1 MTESVNSG
9 APPAPP
15 AAADRATK
23 RRVLVVEDDSV
34 VLGLLSKILDEA
46 GYEVVGAPTGEAAL
60 AELDKQLFDA
70 VLLDLNLPGVQGMDV
85 LSVGPT
91 LQTDTPFIV
100 MTAFGSVD
108 TAVEA
113 MKRGA
118 FDYVSKPFRTEEL
131 LLTLRRAHE
140 ETELRREVARLRR
153 HVKEGAG
160 VEMVGRS
167 PAIERVRDLI
177 ARVAP
182 SRATVLITGDTG
194 TGKEL
199 VARSIHALSG
209 RAERSFVA
217 VNCSAIP
224 ETLLESELFG
234 HVKGAFTG
242 AIANKRGLMEE
253 SSGGTLFLDE
263 IGTVSANIQVK
274 LLRVLQERCV
284 MRVGGREP
292 VPVDIRLIAA
302 TNLDLGEEVRAT
314 RFREDLYYRL
324 SVFPIHVPALTERR
338 DDIPLLAAYFLK
350 RAASEHG
357 VTPPAIPPTTMQRLM
372 EYEWPGN
379 VRELENFIE
388 RSVIMHAGAKTIP
401 FDPAEGLYRR
411 REHDVLKTARTERWN
426 LDRLEREYI
435 LAVLEEVGGHQGRA
449 AEVLGIDRR
458 TLYRKLKRYRGEP
471 EEGEPDDLGDE
482 PEATEVETG

>member
-1 MTESVNSG
+1 MSQAETAEKVA
-9 APPAPP
+9 APP
-15 AAADRATK
+15 
-23 RRVLVVEDDSV
+23 RRVLVVEDDGV
-34 VLGLLSKILDEA
+34 VLGLLVKILTEA
-46 GYEVVGAPTGEAAL
+46 GYSVTGVPSGEAAL
-60 AELDKQLFDA
+60 TELDKQLFDS

-131 LLTLRRAHE
+131 LLTLRRAQE

-153 HVKEGAG
+153 HVKDIGAAP
-160 VEMVGRS
+160 EMVGRS
-167 PAIERVRDLI
+167 AAMERVRDLI
-177 ARVAP
+177 TRVAP
-182 SRATVLITGDTG
+182 SRATVLITGETG

-209 RAERSFVA
+209 RAERSFVG

-242 AIANKRGLMEE
+242 AITNKRGLMEE
-253 SSGGTLFLDE
+253 ASGGTLFLDE
-263 IGTVSANIQVK
+263 IGTVTPNIQVK
-274 LLRVLQERCV
+274 LLRVLQERTI
-284 MRVGGREP
+284 MRVGAREA

-302 TNLDLGEEVRAT
+302 TNLDLAEEVRSG

-324 SVFPIHVPALTERR
+324 NVLQVDLPPLR
-338 DDIPLLAAYFLK
+338 DRPEDIPLLMEHFFGEAGMPVVEPAAM
-350 RAASEHG
+350 R
-357 VTPPAIPPTTMQRLM
+357 RLLAWR
-372 EYEWPGN
+372 WPGN
-379 VRELENFIE
+379 VRELRNFAE
-388 RSVIMHAGAKTIP
+388 RMKALKVREIAEADLPPELREPAGEEAGAP
-401 FDPAEGLYRR
+401 GNGPLDELEG
-411 REHDVLKTARTERWN
+411 
-426 LDRLEREYI
+426 RLM
-435 LAVLEEVGGHQGRA
+435 RA
-449 AEVLGIDRR
+449 AILKALKESGHNKTKAAEKLGVPKT
-458 TLYRKLKRYRGEP
+458 TLYNKMKKYGI
-471 EEGEPDDLGDE
+471 GDQ
-482 PEATEVETG
+482 G

>member
-1 MTESVNSG
+1 MTE
-9 APPAPP
+9 PE
-15 AAADRATK
+15 AAEPVVAR
-23 RRVLVVEDDSV
+23 RRVLVVEDDTV
-34 VLGLLSKILDEA
+34 VLGLLTKIVGEA
-46 GYEVVGAPTGEAAL
+46 GYDVVGAPTGEAAL

-70 VLLDLNLPGVQGMDV
+70 VLLDLNLPGVQGMDI

-153 HVKEGAG
+153 HVKEGGQG

-167 PAIERVRDLI
+167 SAIERVRDLI

-199 VARSIHALSG
+199 VARSIHFTSG
-209 RAERSFVA
+209 RAERPFVA

-274 LLRVLQERCV
+274 LLRALQERSI

-292 VPVDIRLIAA
+292 VPIDIRLIAA
-302 TNLDLGEEVRAT
+302 TNLDLGEEVRGG

-324 SVFPIHVPALTERR
+324 SVFPIRVPPLTERR
-338 DDIPLLAAYFLK
+338 DDIPLLAAFFLR

-357 VTPPAIPPTTMQRLM
+357 VTPPTIPPTTMQRLM

-426 LDRLEREYI
+426 LDHLEREYI

-482 PEATEVETG
+482 PEASSVETG

>member
-1 MTESVNSG
+1 MTEPEV
-9 APPAPP
+9 AEQAV
-15 AAADRATK
+15 K

-34 VLGLLSKILDEA
+34 VLGLLTKILDEA

-60 AELDKQLFDA
+60 TELDKQLFDT

-85 LSVGPT
+85 LAVGPT
-91 LQTDTPFIV
+91 LQTDTPFVV

-131 LLTLRRAHE
+131 LLTLRRARE

-153 HVKEGAG
+153 QVKTEGPG

-182 SRATVLITGDTG
+182 SRATVLIAGDTG

-209 RAERSFVA
+209 RSERPFVA

-263 IGTVSANIQVK
+263 IGTVTANIQVK
-274 LLRVLQERCV
+274 LLRALQERSI

-292 VPVDIRLIAA
+292 VPIDIRLIAA

-324 SVFPIHVPALTERR
+324 SVFPIRVPPLTERR
-338 DDIPLLAAYFLK
+338 DDIPLLAAYFLR
-350 RAASEHG
+350 RAATEHG

-401 FDPAEGLYRR
+401 FDPGEGLYRR
-411 REHDVLKTARTERWN
+411 REHDLLKMARSERWN

-435 LAVLEEVGGHQGRA
+435 LAVLDEVAGHQGRA

-482 PEATEVETG
+482 AEPTRIETG

>member
-1 MTESVNSG
+1 MTEPEAVAQPVSQ
-9 APPAPP
+9 
-15 AAADRATK
+15 
-23 RRVLVVEDDSV
+23 RRVLVVEDDAV
-34 VLGLLSKILDEA
+34 VLGLLTKIIGEA
-46 GYEVVGAPTGEAAL
+46 GYDVVGAPTGEAAL

-91 LQTDTPFIV
+91 LQTDVPFIV

-153 HVKEGAG
+153 HVKEEGPG

-167 PAIERVRDLI
+167 AAIERVRDLI
-177 ARVAP
+177 SRVAP
-182 SRATVLITGDTG
+182 SRATVLIAGDTG

-199 VARSIHALSG
+199 VARSIHFMSG
-209 RAERSFVA
+209 RNERPFVA

-274 LLRVLQERCV
+274 LLRALQERSI

-292 VPVDIRLIAA
+292 VAIDIRLIAA
-302 TNLDLGEEVRAT
+302 TNLDLGEEVRSG

-324 SVFPIHVPALTERR
+324 SVFPIRVPPLTERR
-338 DDIPLLAAYFLK
+338 DDIPLLAAYFLR
-350 RAASEHG
+350 RAAAEHG

-411 REHDVLKTARTERWN
+411 REHDVLKTARSERWN
-426 LDRLEREYI
+426 LDHLEREYI

-482 PEATEVETG
+482 PEATRVETG

>member
-1 MTESVNSG
+1 MTEPETTEPVAS
-9 APPAPP
+9 PP
-15 AAADRATK
+15 
-23 RRVLVVEDDSV
+23 RRVLVVEDDGV
-34 VLGLLSKILDEA
+34 VLGLLVKILTEA
-46 GYEVVGAPTGEAAL
+46 GYAVTGVPSGEAAL
-60 AELDKQLFDA
+60 GELDKQLFDS

-131 LLTLRRAHE
+131 LLTLRRAQE
-140 ETELRREVARLRR
+140 ETDLRREVARLRR
-153 HVKEGAG
+153 HVKEIGAAP
-160 VEMVGRS
+160 EMVGRS
-167 PAIERVRDLI
+167 AAMERVRDLI

-182 SRATVLITGDTG
+182 SRATVLITGETG
-194 TGKEL
+194 TGKEM

-209 RAERSFVA
+209 RAEKSFVG

-242 AIANKRGLMEE
+242 AITNKRGLMEE
-253 SSGGTLFLDE
+253 ASGGTLFLDE
-263 IGTVSANIQVK
+263 IGTVTSNIQVK
-274 LLRVLQERCV
+274 LLRVLQERTI
-284 MRVGGREP
+284 MRVGAREA
-292 VPVDIRLIAA
+292 VPVDIRLITA
-302 TNLDLGEEVRAT
+302 TNLDLAEEVRGG
-314 RFREDLYYRL
+314 RFREDLFYRL
-324 SVFPIHVPALTERR
+324 SVFPVHVPALRERR
-338 DDIPLLAAYFLK
+338 DDVPLLAAFFLR
-350 RAASEHG
+350 RAAAEHQI
-357 VTPPAIPPTTMQRLM
+357 TPPGIPPTTMQRLM

-388 RSVIMHAGAKTIP
+388 RSVIMHSGSKTIP
-401 FDPAEGLYRR
+401 FDPGEGLHRR
-411 REHDVLKTARTERWN
+411 REHDLLKAARDEQWD

-435 LAVLEEVGGHQGRA
+435 LSVLDDVAGHQGRA
-449 AEVLGIDRR
+449 AEILGIDRR
-458 TLYRKLKRYRGEP
+458 TLYRKLKRYRGGL
-471 EEGEPDDLGDE
+471 EGDEPDDLGDE
-482 PEATEVETG
+482 MDPAEVETR

>member
-1 MTESVNSG
+1 MTEPDVSQQ
-9 APPAPP
+9 APP
-15 AAADRATK
+15 

-34 VLGLLSKILDEA
+34 VLGLLVKILTEA
-46 GYEVVGAPTGEAAL
+46 GYQVTGVPSGEAAL
-60 AELDKQLFDA
+60 GELDKQLFDA

-140 ETELRREVARLRR
+140 EAELRREVARLRR
-153 HVKEGAG
+153 HVKEVGAAP
-160 VEMVGRS
+160 EMVGRS
-167 PAIERVRDLI
+167 AAMERVRDLI
-177 ARVAP
+177 SRVAP

-209 RAERSFVA
+209 RAEKSFVG

-242 AIANKRGLMEE
+242 AITNKRGLMEE
-253 SSGGTLFLDE
+253 ASGGSLFLDE
-263 IGTVSANIQVK
+263 IGTVTQNIQVK
-274 LLRVLQERCV
+274 LLRVLQERTI
-284 MRVGGREP
+284 MRVGAREA

-302 TNLDLGEEVRAT
+302 TNLDLAEEVRAG
-314 RFREDLYYRL
+314 RFREDLFYRL
-324 SVFPIHVPALTERR
+324 SVFPVHVPSLSERR
-338 DDIPLLAAYFLK
+338 DDIPLLAAYFLR
-350 RAASEHG
+350 RAAAEHQIS
-357 VTPPAIPPTTMQRLM
+357 PPTIPPTTMQRLM

-388 RSVIMHAGAKTIP
+388 RSVIMHSGSKTIP
-401 FDPAEGLYRR
+401 FDPGEGLHRR
-411 REHDVLKTARTERWN
+411 REHDLLKAARDERWD

-435 LAVLEEVGGHQGRA
+435 LSVLDDVAGHQGRA
-449 AEVLGIDRR
+449 AEILGIDRR
-458 TLYRKLKRYRGEP
+458 TLYRKLKRYRGDVD
-471 EEGEPDDLGDE
+471 GDEPDDLGDE
-482 PEATEVETG
+482 PEPTEVETR

>member
-1 MTESVNSG
+1 MTEPELVL
-9 APPAPP
+9 PPAPL
-15 AAADRATK
+15 
-23 RRVLVVEDDSV
+23 RRVLVVEDDAV
-34 VLGLLSKILDEA
+34 VLGLLTKIIGEA
-46 GYEVVGAPTGEAAL
+46 GYHVVGAPTGEAAL
-60 AELDKQLFDA
+60 AELDKQLFDS

-153 HVKEGAG
+153 HVKEEGPG

-167 PAIERVRDLI
+167 AAIERVRDLI

-199 VARSIHALSG
+199 VARSIHFMSG
-209 RAERSFVA
+209 RAERPFVA

-274 LLRVLQERCV
+274 LLRALQERSI

-292 VPVDIRLIAA
+292 VPIDIRLIAA
-302 TNLDLGEEVRAT
+302 TNLDLGEEVRSG

-324 SVFPIHVPALTERR
+324 SVFPINVPSLTERR
-338 DDIPLLAAYFLK
+338 DDIPLLAAFFLR
-350 RAASEHG
+350 RAAGEHG
-357 VTPPAIPPTTMQRLM
+357 VTPPGIPPTTMQRMM

-379 VRELENFIE
+379 VRELENFVE
-388 RSVIMHAGAKTIP
+388 RSVIMHAGSKTIP

-411 REHDVLKTARTERWN
+411 REHDILKTARSERWN
-426 LDRLEREYI
+426 LDHLEREYI

-482 PEATEVETG
+482 PEATQVETG

>member
-1 MTESVNSG
+1 VTEPETAEPVA
-9 APPAPP
+9 APP
-15 AAADRATK
+15 
-23 RRVLVVEDDSV
+23 RRVLVVEDDGV
-34 VLGLLSKILDEA
+34 VLGLLVKILTEA
-46 GYEVVGAPTGEAAL
+46 GYSVTGVPSGEAAL
-60 AELDKQLFDA
+60 TELDKQLFDS

-118 FDYVSKPFRTEEL
+118 FDYVSKPFREEEL
-131 LLTLRRAHE
+131 LLTLRRAQE

-153 HVKEGAG
+153 HVKDIGAAP
-160 VEMVGRS
+160 EMVGRS
-167 PAIERVRDLI
+167 AAMERVRDLI
-177 ARVAP
+177 TRVAP
-182 SRATVLITGDTG
+182 SRATVLITGETG

-209 RAERSFVA
+209 RAEKSFVG

-242 AIANKRGLMEE
+242 AITNKRGLMEE
-253 SSGGTLFLDE
+253 ASGGTLFLDE
-263 IGTVSANIQVK
+263 IGTVTPNIQVK
-274 LLRVLQERCV
+274 LLRVLQERTI
-284 MRVGGREP
+284 MRVGAREA

-302 TNLDLGEEVRAT
+302 TNLDLAEEVRSG
-314 RFREDLYYRL
+314 RFREDLYYRF
-324 SVFPIHVPALTERR
+324 SVFPVHVPALRERR
-338 DDIPLLAAYFLK
+338 DDVPLLAAFFLR
-350 RAASEHG
+350 RAAAEHQI
-357 VTPPAIPPTTMQRLM
+357 TPPAIPPTTMQRLM

-388 RSVIMHAGAKTIP
+388 RSVIMHSGAKTIP
-401 FDPAEGLYRR
+401 FDPGEGLYRR
-411 REHDVLKTARTERWN
+411 REHDLLKSARDERWD

-435 LAVLEEVGGHQGRA
+435 LSVLDDVAGHQGRA
-449 AEVLGIDRR
+449 AEILGIDRR
-458 TLYRKLKRYRGEP
+458 TLYRKLKRYRGGV
-471 EEGEPDDLGDE
+471 EGDEPDDLGDE
-482 PEATEVETG
+482 MEPSEVETR

>member
-1 MTESVNSG
+1 MTEPETVAV
-9 APPAPP
+9 AP
-15 AAADRATK
+15 
-23 RRVLVVEDDSV
+23 RRKVLVVEDDAV
-34 VLGLLSKILDEA
+34 VLGLITKIVDEA
-46 GYEVVGAPTGEAAL
+46 GYEAVGVPTGEAAL

-153 HVKEGAG
+153 QVKDAG
-160 VEMVGRS
+160 PGIEMVGRS
-167 PAIERVRDLI
+167 PAMERVRDLI

-182 SRATVLITGDTG
+182 SRATVLIAGDTG

-199 VARSIHALSG
+199 VARSIHHLSG

-263 IGTVSANIQVK
+263 IGTVTPNIQVK
-274 LLRVLQERCV
+274 LLRALQERCI

-302 TNLDLGEEVRAT
+302 TNLDLGEEVRSG

-324 SVFPIHVPALTERR
+324 SVFPIRVPPLTERR
-338 DDIPLLAAYFLK
+338 DDIPLLAAYFLR
-350 RAASEHG
+350 RAVSEHG
-357 VTPPAIPPTTMQRLM
+357 LTPPTIPPTTMQRLM

-401 FDPAEGLYRR
+401 FDPGEGLYRR
-411 REHDVLKTARTERWN
+411 REHDLLKSARSDRWTI
-426 LDRLEREYI
+426 DHLEREYI
-435 LAVLEEVGGHQGRA
+435 LAVLDEVAGHQGRA
-449 AEVLGIDRR
+449 AEILGIDRR

-482 PEATEVETG
+482 PEPTRVETA

>member
-1 MTESVNSG
+1 MTEPEVVEQ
-9 APPAPP
+9 AVA
-15 AAADRATK
+15 R
-23 RRVLVVEDDSV
+23 RRVLVVEDDAV
-34 VLGLLSKILDEA
+34 VLGLLTKIIGEA
-46 GYEVVGAPTGEAAL
+46 GYDVVGAPTGEAAL

-153 HVKEGAG
+153 HAKEDGPG
-160 VEMVGRS
+160 IEMVGRS

-199 VARSIHALSG
+199 VARSIHAMSG

-274 LLRVLQERCV
+274 LLRALQERSI

-292 VPVDIRLIAA
+292 VPIDIRLIAA
-302 TNLDLGEEVRAT
+302 TNLDLGEEVRGG
-314 RFREDLYYRL
+314 RFREDLFYRL
-324 SVFPIHVPALTERR
+324 SVFPIRVPSLAERR
-338 DDIPLLAAYFLK
+338 DDIPLLAAYFLR
-350 RAASEHG
+350 RAATEHG
-357 VTPPAIPPTTMQRLM
+357 VTPPTIPPTTMQRLM

-411 REHDVLKTARTERWN
+411 REHDTLKTARTERWN
-426 LDRLEREYI
+426 LDHLEREYI
-435 LAVLEEVGGHQGRA
+435 LAVLEEVNGHQGRA

-482 PEATEVETG
+482 PEATRVETG

>member
-1 MTESVNSG
+1 MIEPETVERAA
-9 APPAPP
+9 APP
-15 AAADRATK
+15 

-34 VLGLLSKILDEA
+34 VLGLLVKILTEA
-46 GYEVVGAPTGEAAL
+46 GYSVTGVPSGEAAL
-60 AELDKQLFDA
+60 TELDKQLFDS

-118 FDYVSKPFRTEEL
+118 FDYVSKPFREEEL
-131 LLTLRRAHE
+131 LLTLRRAQE

-153 HVKEGAG
+153 HVKDIGAAP
-160 VEMVGRS
+160 EMVGRS
-167 PAIERVRDLI
+167 AAMERVRDLI
-177 ARVAP
+177 SRVAP
-182 SRATVLITGDTG
+182 SRATVLITGETG

-209 RAERSFVA
+209 RAEKSFVG

-242 AIANKRGLMEE
+242 AITNKRGLMEE
-253 SSGGTLFLDE
+253 ASGGTLFLDE
-263 IGTVSANIQVK
+263 IGTVTPNIQVK
-274 LLRVLQERCV
+274 LLRALQERCI

-302 TNLDLGEEVRAT
+302 TNLDLGEEVRSG

-324 SVFPIHVPALTERR
+324 SVFPIRVPPLTERR
-338 DDIPLLAAYFLK
+338 DDIPLLAAFFLR
-350 RAASEHG
+350 RAVTEHG
-357 VTPPAIPPTTMQRLM
+357 LTPPTIPPTTMQRLM

-401 FDPAEGLYRR
+401 FDPGEGLYRR
-411 REHDVLKTARTERWN
+411 REHDLLKSAKSDRWTI
-426 LDRLEREYI
+426 DHLEREYI
-435 LAVLEEVGGHQGRA
+435 LATLDEVAGHQGRA
-449 AEVLGIDRR
+449 AEILGIDRR

-482 PEATEVETG
+482 PETTRVETA

>member
-1 MTESVNSG
+1 MTEPEIAAT
-9 APPAPP
+9 AP
-15 AAADRATK
+15 R
-23 RRVLVVEDDSV
+23 RRVLVVEDDAV
-34 VLGLLSKILDEA
+34 VLGLLTKIVGEA
-46 GYEVVGAPTGEAAL
+46 GYETVGAPTGEAAL
-60 AELDKQLFDA
+60 VELDKQLFDA

-153 HVKEGAG
+153 QVKEDGTG

-167 PAIERVRDLI
+167 VAIERVRDLI

-182 SRATVLITGDTG
+182 SRATVLIAGDTG

-199 VARSIHALSG
+199 VARAIHAMSG
-209 RAERSFVA
+209 RVERSFVA

-274 LLRVLQERCV
+274 LLRALQERSI

-292 VPVDIRLIAA
+292 VPIDIRLIAA
-302 TNLDLGEEVRAT
+302 TNLDLGEEVRSG

-324 SVFPIHVPALTERR
+324 SVFPIRVPPLTERR
-338 DDIPLLAAYFLK
+338 DDIPLLAAYFIR

-357 VTPPAIPPTTMQRLM
+357 VTPPGIPPTTMQRLM

-411 REHDVLKTARTERWN
+411 REHDLLKTARTERWN

-435 LAVLEEVGGHQGRA
+435 LAVLDEVAGHQGRA

-471 EEGEPDDLGDE
+471 EDGEPDDLDDE
-482 PEATEVETG
+482 NEPSRIETG

>member
-1 MTESVNSG
+1 VTE
-9 APPAPP
+9 PEIPEPAPP
-15 AAADRATK
+15 

-34 VLGLLSKILDEA
+34 VLGLLVKILTEA
-46 GYEVVGAPTGEAAL
+46 GYTVTGVPTGEAAL
-60 AELDKQLFDA
+60 GELDKQLFDA

-91 LQTDTPFIV
+91 LQTDVPFIV

-140 ETELRREVARLRR
+140 EAELRREVARLRR
-153 HVKEGAG
+153 HVKEVGAAP
-160 VEMVGRS
+160 EMVGRS
-167 PAIERVRDLI
+167 AAMERVRDLI

-209 RAERSFVA
+209 RAEKSFVG

-242 AIANKRGLMEE
+242 AITNKRGLMEE
-253 SSGGTLFLDE
+253 ASGGSLFLDE
-263 IGTVSANIQVK
+263 VGTITQNIQVK
-274 LLRVLQERCV
+274 LLRVLQERTI
-284 MRVGGREP
+284 MRVGAREA

-302 TNLDLGEEVRAT
+302 TNLDLAEEVRSG
-314 RFREDLYYRL
+314 RFREDLFYRL
-324 SVFPIHVPALTERR
+324 SVFPVHVPSLSERR
-338 DDIPLLAAYFLK
+338 DDIPLLAAYFLR
-350 RAASEHG
+350 RAAAEHQ
-357 VTPPAIPPTTMQRLM
+357 VTPPSIPPTTMQRLM

-379 VRELENFIE
+379 VRELENFVE
-388 RSVIMHAGAKTIP
+388 RSVIMHAGSKTIP
-401 FDPAEGLYRR
+401 FDPGEGLHRR
-411 REHDVLKTARTERWN
+411 REHDLLKSAREERWD

-435 LAVLEEVGGHQGRA
+435 LSVLDDVAGHQGRA
-449 AEVLGIDRR
+449 AEILGIDRR
-458 TLYRKLKRYRGEP
+458 TLYRKLKRYRGDVD
-471 EEGEPDDLGDE
+471 GDEPDDLGDE
-482 PEATEVETG
+482 PEPTEVETR

>member
-1 MTESVNSG
+1 MTEPEVE
-9 APPAPP
+9 APVPS
-15 AAADRATK
+15 K
-23 RRVLVVEDDSV
+23 RRVLVVEDDAV
-34 VLGLLSKILDEA
+34 VLGLLTKIIGEA
-46 GYEVVGAPTGEAAL
+46 GYDVVGAPTGEAAL

-91 LQTDTPFIV
+91 LQTDVPFIV

-153 HVKEGAG
+153 HVKEEGPG

-167 PAIERVRDLI
+167 AAIERVRDLI

-199 VARSIHALSG
+199 VARSIHFMSG
-209 RAERSFVA
+209 RAERPFVA

-263 IGTVSANIQVK
+263 IGTVSPNIQVK
-274 LLRVLQERCV
+274 LLRALQERSI

-292 VPVDIRLIAA
+292 VPIDIRLIAA
-302 TNLDLGEEVRAT
+302 TNLDLGEEVRGG
-314 RFREDLYYRL
+314 RFREDLVYRL
-324 SVFPIHVPALTERR
+324 SVFPIRVPPLTERR
-338 DDIPLLAAYFLK
+338 DDIPLLAAYFLR

-379 VRELENFIE
+379 VREIENFIE

-426 LDRLEREYI
+426 LDHLEREYI
-435 LAVLEEVGGHQGRA
+435 LAVLEEVNGHQGRA

-482 PEATEVETG
+482 PEASSVETG